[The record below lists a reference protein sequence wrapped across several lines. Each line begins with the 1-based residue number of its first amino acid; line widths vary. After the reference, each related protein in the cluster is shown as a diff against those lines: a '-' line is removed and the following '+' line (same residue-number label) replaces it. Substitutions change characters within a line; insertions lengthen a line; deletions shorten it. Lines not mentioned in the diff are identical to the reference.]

1 MLHNSSIHSKK
12 NWGLVYKVETY
23 RDEYLEILNISI
35 HHKELEKA
43 FKDEPPNEVRL
54 PSSGNITIL
63 WGSGKDRMAGV
74 GFDIFIKLNHINP
87 VPIHSSLITAESPL
101 T

>member
-1 MLHNSSIHSKK
+1 MKLGYQALATSRTSIH
-12 NWGLVYKVETY
+12 
-23 RDEYLEILNISI
+23 
-35 HHKELEKA
+35 
-43 FKDEPPNEVRL
+43 
-54 PSSGNITIL
+54 TIL